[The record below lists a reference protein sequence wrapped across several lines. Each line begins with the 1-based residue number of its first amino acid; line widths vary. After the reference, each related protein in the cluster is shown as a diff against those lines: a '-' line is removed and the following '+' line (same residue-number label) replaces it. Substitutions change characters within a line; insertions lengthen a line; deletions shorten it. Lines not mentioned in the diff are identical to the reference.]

1 MSRSQRRAMIDRE
14 EPKLSLVRQC
24 ALLGISRSSLY
35 YLPTEAGTEDLEL
48 MALIDQQYLK
58 TPFYDSRR
66 MTAWLR
72 NHGHRVNR
80 KRVRRLMQLIGLE
93 AIYRRPNTSKPNPGH
108 KVYPYLLRGLEINR
122 VNQVWATD
130 ITYIPMAR
138 GFLYLMAIMDWHSR
152 YVLAWRLSNTLEVDF
167 CVAALEEAL
176 SKGRP
181 QIFNTDQGSQ
191 FTSEAFTSMLLA
203 QGVQVSM
210 DGRGRCMDNVF
221 VERLWRSIKYEEVYL
236 KAYQN
241 GTEARKG
248 IGAYLAFYN
257 QERPH
262 QALGLGICSSIVPTR
277 VSHARD
283 RYPLRWV
290 TRSALRSPYSAPVLD
305 DTSASMIPST
315 STLSAS
321 RRKSTS
327 PSIPP
332 LRNSSSRSILLA
344 SPVEFHNVFP
354 GEIPGVG
361 QRRRHP
367 DPRRFLGLFHHWGQA
382 SGIIGFIHHVHSGD
396 QHAGYS
402 LIVRQRRD
410 HGLGVVAG
418 HNSLT
423 GPHQPGICIGQIDA
437 IWTLIALGTLPARQ
451 IVHRLPHPLSQ
462 RLLVG

>member
-58 TPFYDSRR
+58 TPFYGSRR

-72 NHGHRVNR
+72 NHGHQVNR

-138 GFLYLMAIMDWHSR
+138 GFLYLVAIMDWHSR

-191 FTSEAFTSMLLA
+191 FTSEALTSMLLA

-262 QALGLGICSSIVPTR
+262 QALG
-277 VSHARD
+277 
-283 RYPLRWV
+283 Y
-290 TRSALRSPYSAPVLD
+290 RSPGQVFHAVSPQRCLLELPRVLPSD
-305 DTSASMIPST
+305 EGLRDTPAVDSLI
-315 STLSAS
+315 
-321 RRKSTS
+321 
-327 PSIPP
+327 
-332 LRNSSSRSILLA
+332 LA
-344 SPVEFHNVFP
+344 SP
-354 GEIPGVG
+354 
-361 QRRRHP
+361 
-367 DPRRFLGLFHHWGQA
+367 
-382 SGIIGFIHHVHSGD
+382 
-396 QHAGYS
+396 
-402 LIVRQRRD
+402 
-410 HGLGVVAG
+410 
-418 HNSLT
+418 
-423 GPHQPGICIGQIDA
+423 
-437 IWTLIALGTLPARQ
+437 
-451 IVHRLPHPLSQ
+451 LS
-462 RLLVG
+462 